1 MAIDD
6 KETGAPP
13 VDDLRADLQAAFD
26 ADKGEDLTP
35 APEPRQASEQPPSPS
50 SDGDRPQRDEFGRFL
65 PKDAQSSQ
73 PDVQKAADAA
83 VKAAQASVVPP
94 GQPGQPGQQAPG
106 QAPPGAPLGP
116 PPGWSVASKAA
127 FAQLPD
133 PVKADIAKREQEV
146 SAGFAKLAEYKPLDP
161 YVSMAQKQGT
171 TLPEALERYVAAEN
185 LLEQE
190 PVNGILWLCQ
200 RYNVHPAHLLQAI
213 GGPAGG
219 PQPPQQS
226 PLDPVF
232 GQLQAVNGRLAQIEA
247 EREQFLD
254 HQVLSQIDQFK
265 ADPANIYFENVR
277 HDMGRR
283 IKFADINGEDLSL
296 KDAYDQACWA
306 HPEIR
311 ALLINQQT
319 EAARQGANRKV
330 QSERSAAR
338 SLPPGSPVAGGTLAR
353 DEPASTLRD
362 EIIRSFNEY
371 RV

>member
-1 MAIDD
+1 MPPDD
-6 KETGAPP
+6 KGTGSLPA
-13 VDDLRADLQAAFD
+13 DDLRADLQSAFD
-26 ADKGEDLTP
+26 ADQGPALTP
-35 APEPRQASEQPPSPS
+35 PPEAPEQPPSPS
-50 SDGDRPQRDEFGRFL
+50 SSEGTRRDEFGRFL
-65 PKDAQSSQ
+65 PKDAPSAA
-73 PDVQKAADAA
+73 PEVQKAADAA

-94 GQPGQPGQQAPG
+94 AQQAPVAPG

-116 PPGWSVASKAA
+116 PPGWSVASKAV
-127 FAQLPD
+127 FDKLPD
-133 PVKADIAKREQEV
+133 PVKQDIAKREQEV

-161 YVSMAQKQGT
+161 FVQMAQRQGT

-190 PVNGILWLCQ
+190 PINGILWLCQ

-232 GQLQAVNGRLAQIEA
+232 GQLQAVNGRLAQIEQ

-254 HQVLSQIDQFK
+254 QQVLSQIEQFK
-265 ADPANIYFENVR
+265 ADPANLYFENVR

-319 EAARQGANRKV
+319 EAARQGASRKT

-338 SLPPGSPVAGGTLAR
+338 SLPPGSPVAGGSLAR
-353 DEPASTLRD
+353 DEPAATLRD
-362 EIIRSFNEY
+362 EILRSFQEY